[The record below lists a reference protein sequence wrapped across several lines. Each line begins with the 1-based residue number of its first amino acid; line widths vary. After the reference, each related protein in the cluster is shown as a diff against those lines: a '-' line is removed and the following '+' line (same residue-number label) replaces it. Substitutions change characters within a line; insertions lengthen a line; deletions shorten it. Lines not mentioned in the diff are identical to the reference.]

1 MEEACTV
8 QSLRLSLS
16 CVGKLKP
23 SNFLPLSF
31 LLGSMFPYKKP
42 KVAIVI
48 ALIKK
53 KNSVVAPH
61 CLQNT
66 TELIS
71 LAFLT
76 CCPLDQSISP
86 THSSLIFSSSVLETQ
101 DKLFNVP
108 QTMHCIFPW
117 SRCAFCLGSLP
128 RLIST
133 HPSPSVF
140 ESPDQMPHLFFS
152 RSISSPEAHNCTAH
166 VTFPAHDCCY

>member
-1 MEEACTV
+1 MQGEKEEKLKRGTCPGHSPRETKSSGKKPVKTKVLPNPGQPRRRKPPPQPSPVVGQGGAPF
-8 QSLRLSLS
+8 
-16 CVGKLKP
+16 GKLKP

-108 QTMHCIFPW
+108 
-117 SRCAFCLGSLP
+117 
-128 RLIST
+128 
-133 HPSPSVF
+133 
-140 ESPDQMPHLFFS
+140 
-152 RSISSPEAHNCTAH
+152 
-166 VTFPAHDCCY
+166 